1 MPRVTTEIEGH
12 VAHVTLTRPDKMN
25 AVDPE
30 MAEAIVAA
38 GAALMEAD
46 IRAVVL
52 SGEGRAF
59 CAGLDVMSF
68 ATLARGDPE
77 ALILKR
83 THGTANLFQ
92 QVAMVW
98 HRLPVPVVAVL
109 HGAVYG
115 AGFQLAL
122 GADIRIAAPETKL
135 AVMEMKWGLIP
146 DMGGMA
152 LLPRLA
158 RSDVIRRLT
167 YTARPVSAAQAEA
180 WGLVTEIAADPL
192 AAARDLAQ
200 EIAGRSPSAIRAAK
214 RLIAQ
219 AESGAGEAEIL
230 MAESREQAALI
241 GQPDQLEQIAAN
253 MAGRA
258 PVFGRGKGGPP
269 QP

>member
-1 MPRVTTEIEGH
+1 MPRVTTEIADH

-25 AVDPE
+25 AMDPE
-30 MAEAIVAA
+30 MTEAIVAA
-38 GAALMEAD
+38 GAALHDAD

-52 SGEGRAF
+52 SGAGRAF

-68 ATLARGDPE
+68 ATLAQGDPQ
-77 ALILKR
+77 ALVLPR
-83 THGTANLFQ
+83 THGDANLFQ

-98 HRLPVPVVAVL
+98 HRLPVPVIAAL

-122 GADIRIAAPETKL
+122 GADIRIAAPDTRL
-135 AVMEMKWGLIP
+135 AIMEMKWGLIP

-167 YTARPVSAAQAEA
+167 YTAEPVAAGQAAA
-180 WGLVTEIAADPL
+180 WGLVTEVADDPH
-192 AAARDLAQ
+192 AAARGLAAQ
-200 EIAGRSPSAIRAAK
+200 IAGRSPAAMRAAK
-214 RLIAQ
+214 RLIAV
-219 AESGAGEAEIL
+219 AESGAPVADVL

-241 GQPDQLEQIAAN
+241 GGPEQIEQIAAN

-258 PVFGRGKGGPP
+258 PVFGPAGGGPHR
-269 QP
+269 